1 MEPTPPIRE
10 RQRSAQERL
19 LTELQDEL
27 TQRGL
32 TTVLL
37 VDQYGRP
44 ALEVLDSRLRPR
56 RVYVHTAFFW
66 FYWGDQ
72 HDERVSCLRLGP
84 AADRIEQAARE
95 GWREG
100 EQGELSID
108 LSKVADAYGA

>member
-1 MEPTPPIRE
+1 MEPTPSIRD
-10 RQRSAQERL
+10 RQRAAQERL
-19 LTELQDEL
+19 LRELQDEL
-27 TQRGL
+27 TLRGI

-44 ALEVLDSRLRPR
+44 ALEVLDRRLRSR